1 MWKKKKEVECLIIPV
16 VESVA
21 DQSSVRRG
29 LLVDLGHE
37 LPISNA
43 YADSKRTIIII
54 REKKSDFK
62 KSW

>member
-1 MWKKKKEVECLIIPV
+1 VEKKIIPV

-29 LLVDLGHE
+29 LLVDLGQE

-43 YADSKRTIIII
+43 YADSKRTIIIK
-54 REKKSDFK
+54 RKKNDFK
-62 KSW
+62 IMVRINAS

>member
-1 MWKKKKEVECLIIPV
+1 MEKKIIPV

-29 LLVDLGHE
+29 LLVDLGQE

-43 YADSKRTIIII
+43 YADSKRTIIIK
-54 REKKSDFK
+54 RKKNDFK
-62 KSW
+62 IMVRINAS